1 MEQIRGVTTIL
12 SFAILIII
20 PLVILEGAL
29 YLAFQITG
37 NPRWNTLYSRDH
49 PKDPDNY
56 IKIATFGGSAAAGY
70 NSERGFETVLLHE
83 LSKRYSESKFYVK
96 KYAQNGYPL
105 YQQQAEILKYIILK
119 YIIKDYDYFLIYAG
133 NNEAMIY
140 FDEVGFLRPKDS
152 IDDKTFSQPPRSAHF
167 QINIGWLDRHSRVY
181 RVLYDVITVINQ
193 RIDYRMFVHKNNGP
207 YRYPVPRHTPWHS
220 DKEIYRKNWS
230 MPITEIAK
238 LPVNFKTSLEEIAAL
253 AEKHGKHVFVAG
265 VMVNEARAPHF
276 SVYRQD
282 ITDAEVAEFQKHYQS
297 GRKFLKQEAFQE
309 ALAQFEQ
316 AIAIDEHVAVA
327 HYYAGVACG
336 KMGNIPMRLQY
347 FRKSVDLDGIIFR
360 SLSVYYSILREVSR
374 NSPNVHYVDT
384 IEDYYQYVLNGMEMD
399 DFISDINH
407 PNLLGHTYLGF
418 KYLCAMTKREPF
430 RSQAEP
436 ACLDWSDTD
445 LFALEKQMR
454 NELGVTRAEEAEN
467 LYMISRWHTSSASL
481 TSTKEQFL
489 DNGEKYI
496 RLAFDKSQ
504 HTVADSLNLELM
516 MAFVNGQR
524 TRDAEQMLNDLNR
537 SVDRYP
543 NAPINMR
550 TYDSLSNAGFF
561 FNGDS
566 FEIIF
571 VPKTIF

>member
-1 MEQIRGVTTIL
+1 
-12 SFAILIII
+12 
-20 PLVILEGAL
+20 
-29 YLAFQITG
+29 
-37 NPRWNTLYSRDH
+37 
-49 PKDPDNY
+49 
-56 IKIATFGGSAAAGY
+56 
-70 NSERGFETVLLHE
+70 
-83 LSKRYSESKFYVK
+83 
-96 KYAQNGYPL
+96 
-105 YQQQAEILKYIILK
+105 
-119 YIIKDYDYFLIYAG
+119 
-133 NNEAMIY
+133 
-140 FDEVGFLRPKDS
+140 
-152 IDDKTFSQPPRSAHF
+152 
-167 QINIGWLDRHSRVY
+167 
-181 RVLYDVITVINQ
+181 
-193 RIDYRMFVHKNNGP
+193 
-207 YRYPVPRHTPWHS
+207 
-220 DKEIYRKNWS
+220 
-230 MPITEIAK
+230 
-238 LPVNFKTSLEEIAAL
+238 
-253 AEKHGKHVFVAG
+253 
-265 VMVNEARAPHF
+265 
-276 SVYRQD
+276 
-282 ITDAEVAEFQKHYQS
+282 
-297 GRKFLKQEAFQE
+297 
-309 ALAQFEQ
+309 
-316 AIAIDEHVAVA
+316 
-327 HYYAGVACG
+327 
-336 KMGNIPMRLQY
+336 
-347 FRKSVDLDGIIFR
+347 
-360 SLSVYYSILREVSR
+360 
-374 NSPNVHYVDT
+374 
-384 IEDYYQYVLNGMEMD
+384 
-399 DFISDINH
+399 
-407 PNLLGHTYLGF
+407 
-418 KYLCAMTKREPF
+418 PF